1 MLLTQFSTYRSKILR
16 LQPIATHVI
25 QIIFVEN
32 LLDTAWLFVSYEN
45 IEIMSREDDLS
56 IPGLFVI
63 EILRFS
69 PVLIFQTKLLKLIY
83 IKGNSC
89 C

>member
-1 MLLTQFSTYRSKILR
+1 MLLMQFSTYRSTILR
-16 LQPIATHVI
+16 LIATHVI

-32 LLDTAWLFVSYEN
+32 LLDTTWLFIVSYKN
-45 IEIMSREDDLS
+45 IKIMSREDDLS
-56 IPGLFVI
+56 IPGLFFI

-69 PVLIFQTKLLKLIY
+69 PVLVFQTKLLKFIY
-83 IKGNSC
+83 IKGNGC